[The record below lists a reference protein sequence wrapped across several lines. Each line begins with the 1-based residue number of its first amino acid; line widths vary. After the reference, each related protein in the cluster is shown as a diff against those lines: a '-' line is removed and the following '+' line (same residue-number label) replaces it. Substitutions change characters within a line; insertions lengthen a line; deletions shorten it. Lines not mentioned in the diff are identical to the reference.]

1 MSCFVAGFDF
11 CPGKIL
17 FVRFFM
23 IMGCIFPVD
32 DLYSD
37 AGIPQQHIK
46 KKKQVKMRIK
56 KPEMK
61 VIHFESGDII
71 TTSAQP
77 KDYFTF
83 SGVSD
88 GRAGNIKMI
97 FNGENRTSQ
106 DNEIVSYLKNQ
117 HGPFDRVGFSPDGS
131 IGSFLYFDNQTFAG
145 EFSPGSGLDRRNNT
159 EVAGL
164 LNNTFYYY
172 DIVDRETYSAIR
184 FTTN

>member
-1 MSCFVAGFDF
+1 
-11 CPGKIL
+11 
-17 FVRFFM
+17 
-23 IMGCIFPVD
+23 
-32 DLYSD
+32 
-37 AGIPQQHIK
+37 
-46 KKKQVKMRIK
+46 MRIK

-106 DNEIVSYLKNQ
+106 GNEIVSYLKNQ
-117 HGPFDRVGFSPDGS
+117 HGPFDRVGFSRDGS
-131 IGSFLYFDNQTFAG
+131 IGSFLYFDNQTFAR

-159 EVAGL
+159 EAAGL

>member
-1 MSCFVAGFDF
+1 M
-11 CPGKIL
+11 
-17 FVRFFM
+17 
-23 IMGCIFPVD
+23 
-32 DLYSD
+32 
-37 AGIPQQHIK
+37 
-46 KKKQVKMRIK
+46 K

-61 VIHFESGDII
+61 VIHFESGDVI

-77 KDYFTF
+77 KDCFLF

-97 FNGENRTSQ
+97 FNGEDRTSQ
-106 DNEIVSYLKNQ
+106 GNEIVSYLKNQ
-117 HGPFDRVGFSPDGS
+117 HGSFDRIGFSPDGS
-131 IGSFLYFDNQTFAG
+131 SGSFLYMDNQVFAG

-159 EVAGL
+159 SVAGL